1 MRFTW
6 VFFLMDLSYGI
17 IGSHKMEI
25 PVTLSLII
33 ELSNDRQGRDVNRVT
48 IDSKITD

>member
-6 VFFLMDLSYGI
+6 VFFL
-17 IGSHKMEI
+17 MEI